1 MAKLKLLFVGALI
14 GISLYSCTTDRNA
27 ARNLDLIDQYV
38 EAVESKDI
46 EKMASLLHDDYKG
59 YGPSVRDS
67 IDKQQAIENWRYLAN
82 DYYDEIKYD
91 DFQNI
96 AVTIKDGPRKG
107 DWVSNWSLLTLK
119 FKDGSGPVD
128 LYFNAVY
135 KIEDGKIIHS
145 RTFYNEADVLRQLGY
160 SF

>member
-1 MAKLKLLFVGALI
+1 MAKLKLIFVCVLVG
-14 GISLYSCTTDRNA
+14 GILYSCTSDHNA
-27 ARNLDLIDQYV
+27 NRNLDLIDQYV
-38 EAVESKDI
+38 KAVESKDI

-59 YGPSVRDS
+59 YGPSVSDS
-67 IDKQQAIENWRYLAN
+67 TDKQQAIDNWKYLAE
-82 DYYDEIKYD
+82 DYYEEIKYD

-119 FKDGSGPVD
+119 FKDGSGPVE

-135 KIEDGKIIHS
+135 RIEDNKIIHS
-145 RTFYNEADVLRQLGY
+145 RTFYNEADVMRQLGY